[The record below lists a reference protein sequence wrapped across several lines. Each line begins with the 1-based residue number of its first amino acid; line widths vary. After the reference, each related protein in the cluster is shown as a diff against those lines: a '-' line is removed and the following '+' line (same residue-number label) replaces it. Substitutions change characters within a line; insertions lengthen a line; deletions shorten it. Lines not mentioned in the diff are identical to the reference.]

1 MMTDS
6 RFKMH
11 SGLHN
16 YVVSEMIPLNST
28 KSVRLCDI
36 VHVCTWIHVYCM
48 CMVRP
53 GWSPAGGMIPA
64 CIRPLWD
71 SMW

>member
-1 MMTDS
+1 
-6 RFKMH
+6 
-11 SGLHN
+11 
-16 YVVSEMIPLNST
+16 MIPLNSGNLACLPACVILFLQYT
-28 KSVRLCDI
+28 HAHGYIRM
-36 VHVCTWIHVYCM
+36 YCM
-48 CMVRP
+48 YVVRP